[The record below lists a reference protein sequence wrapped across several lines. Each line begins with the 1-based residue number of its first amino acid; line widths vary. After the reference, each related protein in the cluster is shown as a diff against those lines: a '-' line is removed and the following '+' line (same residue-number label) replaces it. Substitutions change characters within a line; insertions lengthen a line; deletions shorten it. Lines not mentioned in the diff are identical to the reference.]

1 MLSRCHGRTRA
12 NGNQCIYIAGT
23 ALMNQPWGMDGY
35 SALDTTLLDQHF
47 GTIETWRRAIN
58 EIHDRNM
65 YVIFDNTIAT

>member
-1 MLSRCHGRTRA
+1 
-12 NGNQCIYIAGT
+12 
-23 ALMNQPWGMDGY
+23 MNQPWGMDGY